1 MILNSGL
8 FDKDGNEL
16 ELTDVFAKLSLS
28 KCNRVEVIDGT
39 GRAYVNNN
47 SENKVRLLMQDDF
60 RTMKIFIDKK

>member
-39 GRAYVNNN
+39 VRVYVNNN